1 VLGRSWVTKGGS
13 GVRRS
18 SAEECGH
25 ADNKSSDFSSFLG
38 GVSLY
43 YLVMRLAFNFTI
55 DGLIRVIE
63 IQQAGRLLHHQGSIV

>member
-25 ADNKSSDFSSFLG
+25 ADNKSSDSPPVLG
-38 GVSLY
+38 GFNSL
-43 YLVMRLAFNFTI
+43 LFGDEVDL
-55 DGLIRVIE
+55 
-63 IQQAGRLLHHQGSIV
+63 